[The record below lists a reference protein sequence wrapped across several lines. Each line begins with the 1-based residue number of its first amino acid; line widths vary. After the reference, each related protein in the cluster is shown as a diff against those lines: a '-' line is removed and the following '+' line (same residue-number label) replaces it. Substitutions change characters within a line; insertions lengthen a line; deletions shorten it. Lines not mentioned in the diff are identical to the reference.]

1 MLVGSVGCG
10 KTTLSQRLRDED
22 LVHTKTQTL
31 VWEDNLLDTPG
42 EYVDHGSFK
51 NALLV
56 ASYEA
61 DAVLMLDA
69 ATDDGSRLPPMFAS
83 LFNLPVLGV
92 VTKTD
97 ISSQDQIGQARSR
110 LDLAGAHELVE
121 VSAVSGQGIPYLT
134 RSITLLT
141 ATEATSCPR

>member
-1 MLVGSVGCG
+1 MTTVMLVGSTGSG
-10 KTTLSQRLRDED
+10 KTTLSQRLRDCD
-22 LVHTKTQTL
+22 LEYSKTQTI
-31 VWEDNLLDTPG
+31 VWEGGFLDTPG

-69 ATDDGSRLPPMFAS
+69 APDEGSRLPPLFAS
-83 LFNLPVLGV
+83 MFNLPVIGV

-97 ISSQDQIGQARSR
+97 ISSIGQVVEARAR
-110 LDLAGAHELVE
+110 LDLAGAHEVLE
-121 VSAVSGQGIPYLT
+121 VSAMSGLGLRQLST
-134 RSITLLT
+134 RIASFS
-141 ATEATSCPR
+141 EKEV

>member
-1 MLVGSVGCG
+1 MSTVMLVGSIGCG
-10 KTTLSQRLRDED
+10 KTTLSQRLRDKD
-22 LVHTKTQTL
+22 LVDAKTQTL
-31 VWEDNLLDTPG
+31 VWEDGFLDSPG

-69 ATDDGSRLPPMFAS
+69 ADHDGSRLPPLFARM
-83 LFNLPVLGV
+83 FNLPVIGV

-97 ISSQDQIGQARSR
+97 VSSPDQIIEARAR
-110 LDLAGAHELVE
+110 LDLAGAHELLE
-121 VSAVSGQGIPYLT
+121 VSAVSGHGIQQLSTRIAKLT
-134 RSITLLT
+134 ESGV
-141 ATEATSCPR
+141 

>member
-1 MLVGSVGCG
+1 MTTVMLVGSIGSG
-10 KTTLSQRLRDED
+10 KTTLSQRLRDQD
-22 LVHTKTQTL
+22 LEYAKTQTI
-31 VWEDNLLDTPG
+31 VWEDGLLDTPG

-69 ATDDGSRLPPMFAS
+69 ATDDGSRLPPLFAS
-83 LFNLPVLGV
+83 MFNLPVIGV
-92 VTKTD
+92 VTKMDIATTD
-97 ISSQDQIGQARSR
+97 QVLEARAR

-121 VSAVSGQGIPYLT
+121 VSAVSGSGIAQLT
-134 RSITLLT
+134 TRIARLAESEL
-141 ATEATSCPR
+141 